1 MNDPMNEQKRL
12 ALDEVRKTAEF
23 YEDTWC
29 RWYDGGC
36 ALPKSLAFDHA
47 ALERLASHFE
57 AVGESETARL
67 LRALQP
73 LLAEITH
80 EVFRDDAPA
89 ERANRL
95 LPASAN

>member
-23 YEDTWC
+23 YEDTWWRC
-29 RWYDGGC
+29 YDGGC